1 MQFFSDGLGDRLLLM
16 GFRNKVPTYFNT
28 SAASHHNNSGRT
40 EIKKSET
47 NTINSSNEKGEEL
60 KPLIVYDMA
69 AKDSITEADT
79 SKDVQKEGEPE

>member
-1 MQFFSDGLGDRLLLM
+1 MGLVIVM

-40 EIKKSET
+40 EIKKSDT